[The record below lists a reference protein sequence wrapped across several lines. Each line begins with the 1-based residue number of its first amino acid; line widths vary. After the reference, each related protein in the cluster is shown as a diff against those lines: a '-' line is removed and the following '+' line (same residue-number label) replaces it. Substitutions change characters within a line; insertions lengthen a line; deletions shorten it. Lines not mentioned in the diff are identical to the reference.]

1 MDKNI
6 LKAEIFNQLEMEDL
20 LKKEESVRMT
30 LLMNPN
36 DIDMLSELAILLYHK
51 GDYSSAIKIYKKVV
65 DYKEDKAESFAFL
78 GHLYYENE
86 EYLKAIRYFEKA
98 LEIDKNYIE
107 KKDIYFY
114 LGQSYFR
121 TENYSEA
128 VNDYKNS
135 LNLEKNDE
143 KKAEIYYNIGM
154 AYNKLGDNE
163 QAVNYLT
170 YVRQNYKNSP
180 WSVKSSLYLLQQMQ
194 QYPQN

>member
-1 MDKNI
+1 
-6 LKAEIFNQLEMEDL
+6 ME
-20 LKKEESVRMT
+20 
-30 LLMNPN
+30 
-36 DIDMLSELAILLYHK
+36 
-51 GDYSSAIKIYKKVV
+51 
-65 DYKEDKAESFAFL
+65 
-78 GHLYYENE
+78 
-86 EYLKAIRYFEKA
+86 
-98 LEIDKNYIE
+98 
-107 KKDIYFY
+107 
-114 LGQSYFR
+114 QSYFR